1 MEQLAAVTERL
12 SALGVGRV
20 YLFGSYARGTATRH
34 SDLDLLILWDTELPP
49 LARIGEVLLALKDLE
64 LTVEPV
70 VLTPSEF
77 AERRALPFLRS
88 VMQEAKLIYER

>member
-1 MEQLAAVTERL
+1 
-12 SALGVGRV
+12 
-20 YLFGSYARGTATRH
+20 
-34 SDLDLLILWDTELPP
+34 
-49 LARIGEVLLALKDLE
+49 VLLALKDLE